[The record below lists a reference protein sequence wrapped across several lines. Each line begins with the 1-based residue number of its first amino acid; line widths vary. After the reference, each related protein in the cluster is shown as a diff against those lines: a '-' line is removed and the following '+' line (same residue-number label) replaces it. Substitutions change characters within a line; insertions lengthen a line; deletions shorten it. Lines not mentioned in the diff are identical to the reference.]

1 MTATRERTAATSER
15 VLPKIVSVDD
25 HVVEPPHVWQ
35 TWLPEQHRARGPRV
49 ERKKWGEITHLPGAR
64 YEMSEDPDG
73 IWGDAWYLDGRQ
85 IYVHKRFVAIP
96 LEATPGG
103 DLTKFD
109 RTKMVMTPVT
119 YDEMR
124 PGCYDRDARM
134 VDFENNWTD
143 GSLPFPTFPRFC
155 GQTFYELED
164 RELGLACVQAYND
177 WMVEEWCAPS
187 KGINIPL
194 CIMPLWDVELAA
206 AEIRRNAERG
216 VRAFCFS
223 ELPHHLKLPTIHSGG
238 WDPVLQ
244 MCNDTGVTLCM
255 HIGSSSTN
263 PAASP
268 DAPKGVGGTLAFNNS
283 MASLADWL
291 FSGKLIQFPKLKLA
305 YSEGQIG
312 WIPYALERADT
323 VWDQHD
329 AWQHSKELIPEP
341 PSTYYYGRIFGCF
354 TADRHGL
361 QSLDQVGVDNIC
373 FETDYPHTDTTWPNS
388 HQYIQD
394 MLEGYSDEVAYK
406 VLRGNAIRMLELDR
420 V

>member
-1 MTATRERTAATSER
+1 
-15 VLPKIVSVDD
+15 
-25 HVVEPPHVWQ
+25 
-35 TWLPEQHRARGPRV
+35 
-49 ERKKWGEITHLPGAR
+49 
-64 YEMSEDPDG
+64 
-73 IWGDAWYLDGRQ
+73 
-85 IYVHKRFVAIP
+85 
-96 LEATPGG
+96 
-103 DLTKFD
+103 
-109 RTKMVMTPVT
+109 
-119 YDEMR
+119 
-124 PGCYDRDARM
+124 M
-134 VDFENNWTD
+134 VDFERNWVD

-155 GQTFYELED
+155 GQTFYEHDD

-187 KGINIPL
+187 KGVNIPL

-216 VRAFCFS
+216 RAGV
-223 ELPHHLKLPTIHSGG
+223 LLQRVAPPPQAAH
-238 WDPVLQ
+238 DPQRRVGPGASTV
-244 MCNDTGVTLCM
+244 CDETGVTLCM

-361 QSLDQVGVDNIC
+361 AVARPGGRRQHLLRDRLPAHRHHVARLAPYV
-373 FETDYPHTDTTWPNS
+373 
-388 HQYIQD
+388 QD
-394 MLEGYSDEVAYK
+394 MLDGFSDEVAYK